1 MSPHPVHRREFLKL
15 TGAAGAAALLGR
27 AAGANPQDGRP
38 NILFIMT
45 DDHAAHAL
53 SCYGSRVN
61 ITPNMDRL
69 AREGMRFTNCFV
81 TNALCGPSRATL
93 LTGKYSHA
101 NGLKDNFTDF
111 DGSQTTFPKLLQKA
125 GYRTAIVGKWH
136 LRTDPTGFDYWNI
149 LPGQGMYK
157 DPALIEMGIRKK
169 HQGYVT
175 DVITDIAIGKLKQ
188 WKGGRP
194 WCMLLHH
201 KAPHRNWQ
209 PDERHAPLFAGK
221 DLPLPATFDDDY
233 SGRASAAAHAD
244 MRIVDMPDYAD
255 EIPAGLTA
263 EQRKRWNY
271 QRFLKDYLRTIASVD
286 DNIGRVLK
294 YLDESGQAEN
304 TVVVYTADN
313 GFFLG
318 DHGWFDKRFMY
329 EESLRVPL
337 LVRFPGRIRPGSVC
351 ADIALNTDYAP
362 TFLHYAGA
370 DVPSDMHGASLAPV
384 LEGRTPADWRKS
396 MYYHYYEYPQSHR
409 VREHYGVRT
418 GRYKLIHYYTVD
430 EWELFDLQKDPHE
443 MKSVYSDPAYRYTVQ
458 GLKAE
463 LSRLQRV
470 LGDTT
475 ATAGSP

>member
-15 TGAAGAAALLGR
+15 TGATGAAALLGR
-27 AAGANPQDGRP
+27 AACAAPPDERP

-61 ITPNMDRL
+61 TTPNMDRL

-111 DGSQTTFPKLLQKA
+111 DGSQMTFPKLLQKA

-136 LRTDPTGFDYWNI
+136 LRTDPAGFDYWNI

-157 DPALIEMGIRKK
+157 DPALIEMGARKK

-188 WKGGRP
+188 WKGGRRGACCAP
-194 WCMLLHH
+194 

-209 PDERHAPLFAGK
+209 PDERHASQFAGK
-221 DLPLPATFDDDY
+221 DLPLRTFDDDY
-233 SGRASAAAHAD
+233 SGRASRQRT
-244 MRIVDMPDYAD
+244 RIWYCGH
-255 EIPAGLTA
+255 AGLCGRDSDGLSP

-286 DNIGRVLK
+286 DNIGRVLD
-294 YLDESGQAEN
+294 YLDESGQAGN
-304 TVVVYTADN
+304 TIVVYTADN

-337 LVRFPGRIRPGSVC
+337 LVRYPGKIRPGSS
-351 ADIALNTDYAP
+351 ARLRP
-362 TFLHYAGA
+362 
-370 DVPSDMHGASLAPV
+370 
-384 LEGRTPADWRKS
+384 
-396 MYYHYYEYPQSHR
+396 EY
-409 VREHYGVRT
+409 
-418 GRYKLIHYYTVD
+418 
-430 EWELFDLQKDPHE
+430 
-443 MKSVYSDPAYRYTVQ
+443 
-458 GLKAE
+458 
-463 LSRLQRV
+463 
-470 LGDTT
+470 
-475 ATAGSP
+475 